1 MCCLHIIFCY
11 VSIKYDSTEEPAI
24 NFKENL
30 MLNELQSKT
39 DLAGF
44 LGLSIEKL
52 DFFVNSSSMYDLYRN
67 KLIPKRNG
75 GYRELLIPRSD
86 LKKVQR
92 IIAKE
97 LEKSYNPLP
106 CVHGF
111 VKGRSIQTNAETHIG
126 SQVIAG
132 IDIKDFFPSISSKR
146 VYGLLVSKKLGL
158 TPEVAFCISRLV
170 ATPKGLPQGA
180 PSSPL
185 ISNMICLGMDKQ
197 LMHLS
202 HEYHYQY
209 TRYADDL
216 TFSFKSS
223 FYFYRH
229 FCSEEKLRLPNKIR
243 NAITDFHGT
252 ESFEINEDKSFYSC
266 SFSRQLVTGVVCN
279 QKTNIKREQYRRLRS
294 TLHRL
299 SNSDIEDAM
308 GCYYGKSIAKLT
320 DAERGIFQAAL
331 RGSLNFY
338 KSLIKNPWT
347 SGPLLRLGSLYNKT
361 KPEDTPVFP
370 VALQQDSLLY
380 LEGEDDKE
388 TPFEGLGFY
397 LTGYG
402 LVTAWHVICDAV
414 SHDMERRE
422 IKVSSSDKTPLAKFK
437 FSKSIVQD
445 NKRDAVI
452 LREVPQEILKKIPKL
467 PAVMDLPVKGDK
479 ISAYQQHFSESRFS
493 LELHSGDLLRV
504 GDPSEEGT
512 LCYTNCSFQHGM
524 SGGPVFNDLGQ
535 VIGIVHTATEQ
546 GKLGSF
552 LPLRDCIRSSDV
564 YGEWQLF

>member
-1 MCCLHIIFCY
+1 MHIIFCY

-24 NFKENL
+24 NFKDNL

-44 LGLSIEKL
+44 LGLSLKKL
-52 DFFVNSSSMYDLYRN
+52 DFFVNPSSMYDLYRN

-86 LKKVQR
+86 LKRVQR

-97 LEKSYNPLP
+97 LENSYNPLP

-126 SQVIAG
+126 SQVIVG
-132 IDIKDFFPSISSKR
+132 VDIKDFFPSISSKR
-146 VYGLLVSKKLGL
+146 VYGLLVSEKLGL
-158 TPEVAFCISRLV
+158 TSEVAFCVSRLV

-229 FCSEEKLRLPNKIR
+229 FCSEEKLRLPSKLR
-243 NAITDFHGT
+243 NAITDFRGT
-252 ESFEINEDKSFYSC
+252 ESFEINEEKSFYSC
-266 SFSRQLVTGVVCN
+266 NFSRQLVTGVICN

-299 SNSDIEDAM
+299 SNGDIEGAM
-308 GCYYGKSIAKLT
+308 GCYYGRSVDKLT
-320 DAERGIFQAAL
+320 DVERGTFEASL
-331 RGSLNFY
+331 RGSLDFY
-338 KSLIKNPWT
+338 KSLIKDPWT
-347 SGPLLRLGSLYNKT
+347 SGPLMRLGSLYNKT
-361 KPEDTPVFP
+361 KAEDTPVFP

-380 LEGEDDKE
+380 LEGEDGKQNS
-388 TPFEGLGFY
+388 FEGLGFY
-397 LTGYG
+397 LAGYG
-402 LVTAWHVICDAV
+402 LVTAWHVICDAI
-414 SHDMERRE
+414 SRDKKGRE
-422 IKVSSSDKTPLAKFK
+422 IKLFSSDKTPLAIFR
-437 FSKSIVQD
+437 FGNEVVRD
-445 NKRDAVI
+445 NKHDAAI
-452 LREVPQEILKKIPKL
+452 LQDVPPAILKNIPRL
-467 PAVMDLPVKGDK
+467 PSNTDLLTKGDR
-479 ISAYQQHFSESRFS
+479 ISAYQHHFSDSRFS
-493 LELHSGDLLRV
+493 FELHSGDLLRV

-512 LCYTNCSFQHGM
+512 LCYTNCSFRHGM
-524 SGGPVFNDLGQ
+524 SGGPVFNGLGQ
-535 VIGIVHTATEQ
+535 VVGIVHTATEH

-552 LPLRDCIRSSDV
+552 LPLRDCIRSTDV
-564 YGEWQLF
+564 YGKWILS